1 MSKLSDIEIKHERR
15 GCIVDERP
23 GYFHCWSHEANVIEP
38 GIAIGS
44 HPGGQFSTTLGI
56 VEFSD
61 GVKKVAPE
69 KIKFVDEE
77 NMMLDMMEANNKY
90 TKAVKEATDG

>member
-1 MSKLSDIEIKHERR
+1 MAKLSDIEIKHERR
-15 GCIVDERP
+15 SCIVDERP

-44 HPGGQFSTTLGI
+44 YPGGQFSTTLGI

-61 GVKKVAPE
+61 GVKKVQPE

-77 NMMLDMMEANNKY
+77 NSMLNVIKSNDIY
-90 TKAVKEATDG
+90 TKGVKEATDG

>member
-1 MSKLSDIEIKHERR
+1 MAKLSDIEIKHERR
-15 GCIVDERP
+15 RCVVDERP
-23 GYFHCWSHEANVIEP
+23 GYFHCWSHEANVIDP

-61 GVKKVAPE
+61 CVKKVAPE
-69 KIKFVDEE
+69 KIKFVDDE
-77 NMMLDMMEANNKY
+77 NVMLDMIEDNDGYMKG
-90 TKAVKEATDG
+90 VKEDTDE